1 MPFLTRLLCVWMCAE
16 AVAAHAGEH
25 KRRWRTFNGATSRDV
40 LRPEPE
46 SESPSSEAAA
56 ALPPSPVRHHDG
68 HSALRA
74 DAELRSSECERER
87 GTACDPPP
95 RTRRHKHR
103 RGERLRRRSAA
114 AAAASVMAQEREE
127 DDPEPPSSANAS
139 DYDYAGVGS
148 TDAPPL
154 EPGTP
159 RGKVKRVRNPF
170 YPLDAAACGAY
181 ALLAAALALVCA
193 GVLGNVS
200 LMCMVCHNYYMR
212 SISNSLLAN
221 MALWDFLVLFLC
233 LPLVLFHALTDD
245 WLLGETAC
253 RLVPYLEVSS
263 LGVTTFTLCAL
274 CIDRFRAAA
283 NVRSYYEMTDN
294 WASTSAKL
302 AVIWVGALLLALPEL
317 LIRQLVTEEADT
329 PERGAGTA
337 CQRCVVRVSTRLP
350 DTLYVLGLTYGGA
363 RLWWFF
369 GCYFCLPTLFTIFCS
384 LATAHKIRSAE
395 RAAAAPTRGTKKQI
409 RQESQMNCTVVS
421 LAILY
426 GFCLIPENVCNV
438 VVAYMAAGVAPR
450 TLDVLQLLSQL
461 LLFCKAAA
469 APLLV
474 LCLCEPFRRAFLDC
488 CCCCCRECGSPSA
501 GAPADAA
508 GIGGGGGNHQL
519 ELTRGD
525 AVPNDGETSTTYAT
539 VGTHC

>member
-1 MPFLTRLLCVWMCAE
+1 MPLLNRLLCVWMCAE
-16 AVAAHAGEH
+16 AVAAAHAHADEQS
-25 KRRWRTFNGATSRDV
+25 RRWRTLNGAPSRDV
-40 LRPEPE
+40 LHPELD
-46 SESPSSEAAA
+46 SETKWSEAAA
-56 ALPPSPVRHHDG
+56 AAVEAPHAPSPLRNWSG
-68 HSALRA
+68 HPALGA
-74 DAELRSSECERER
+74 GAERPVSEY
-87 GTACDPPP
+87 DPPA
-95 RTRRHKHR
+95 RTRRRER
-103 RGERLRRRSAA
+103 RQRGNGKRRSERLERRAA
-114 AAAASVMAQEREE
+114 AAPAAAAWPSVMAQEQ
-127 DDPEPPSSANAS
+127 DEPAEAPSSSNAS
-139 DYDYAGVGS
+139 STSSYDEYATES
-148 TDAPPL
+148 PPL

-159 RGKVKRVRNPF
+159 RSKVKRVRNPF
-170 YPLDAAACGAY
+170 YPLSAAAYGAY

-245 WLLGETAC
+245 WLLGETSC
-253 RLVPYLEVSS
+253 RLVPYLEVAS

-302 AVIWVGALLLALPEL
+302 AVIWLGALLLALPEL
-317 LIRQLVTEEADT
+317 LIRQLVTEE
-329 PERGAGTA
+329 EA
-337 CQRCVVRVSTRLP
+337 CERCVLRVSTRLP

-384 LATAHKIRSAE
+384 LATAHKIRGAE
-395 RAAAAPTRGTKKQI
+395 RSAAPTRGTKKQI
-409 RQESQMNCTVVS
+409 RLESQMNCAVVA

-438 VVAYMAAGVAPR
+438 VMAYMAAGVAPR

-474 LCLCEPFRRAFLDC
+474 LSLCEPLRRAFLDC
-488 CCCCCRECGSPSA
+488 CCCCCRECGGPSA
-501 GAPADAA
+501 GDAA
-508 GIGGGGGNHQL
+508 GDAAGAQL
-519 ELTRGD
+519 ELARCD
-525 AVPNDGETSTTYAT
+525 ADGGGETSANYAS

>member
-1 MPFLTRLLCVWMCAE
+1 MLPLLTRLLCLWVCAE
-16 AVAAHAGEH
+16 AVARDADEH
-25 KRRWRTFNGATSRDV
+25 SRPWRTFDGATSRDV
-40 LRPEPE
+40 LYPK
-46 SESPSSEAAA
+46 SESSEVSA
-56 ALPPSPVRHHDG
+56 ALLPSPARRG
-68 HSALRA
+68 SGRG
-74 DAELRSSECERER
+74 AEAEERSSECPHGARAAAAAR
-87 GTACDPPP
+87 R
-95 RTRRHKHR
+95 RTHR
-103 RGERLRRRSAA
+103 RGERLRRR
-114 AAAASVMAQEREE
+114 ASPSLSTQEQ
-127 DDPEPPSSANAS
+127 DLDPPSPSPSNAS
-139 DYDYAGVGS
+139 DYDDRAEPGF

-154 EPGTP
+154 EPSTP
-159 RGKVKRVRNPF
+159 RSKVKRVRNPF
-170 YPLDAAACGAY
+170 YPPGVGALGAY
-181 ALLAAALALVCA
+181 ALLAAAVALVCV

-212 SISNSLLAN
+212 STSNSLLAN

-245 WLLGETAC
+245 WLLGEMSC
-253 RLVPYLEVSS
+253 RLVPFLEVAS

-294 WASTSAKL
+294 WASAAAKL

-317 LIRQLVTEEADT
+317 LIRQLVTEEAD
-329 PERGAGTA
+329 GAAGTA
-337 CQRCVVRVSTRLP
+337 CERCAVRVSTRLP
-350 DTLYVLGLTYGGA
+350 DALYVLGLTYGGA

-384 LATAHKIRSAE
+384 LATAHKIRGTE
-395 RAAAAPTRGTKKQI
+395 RAAAPTRGTKKQI
-409 RQESQMNCTVVS
+409 RLESQMNCTVVA

-438 VVAYMAAGVAPR
+438 VVAYMAAGVPPR
-450 TLDVLQLLSQL
+450 TLDVLHLLSQL

-488 CCCCCRECGSPSA
+488 CCCCCREWGHPNPRSS
-501 GAPADAA
+501 ADA
-508 GIGGGGGNHQL
+508 GGVPNEEL
-519 ELTRGD
+519 ELTCGD
-525 AVPNDGETSTTYAT
+525 DGETSTARAA
-539 VGTHC
+539 VGTRC

>member
-1 MPFLTRLLCVWMCAE
+1 MLTRLVCVWMCAE
-16 AVAAHAGEH
+16 AAARAADEQS
-25 KRRWRTFNGATSRDV
+25 RRWRTFDGATSRDV
-40 LRPEPE
+40 LWPG
-46 SESPSSEAAA
+46 SDSQSSEPA
-56 ALPPSPVRHHDG
+56 ALPASPVR
-68 HSALRA
+68 LRNGRGA
-74 DAELRSSECERER
+74 DAERRSSECPHGAAVARRRTER
-87 GTACDPPP
+87 A
-95 RTRRHKHR
+95 
-103 RGERLRRRSAA
+103 RGERLRRRAA
-114 AAAASVMAQEREE
+114 AAWRASAQEQDLE
-127 DDPEPPSSANAS
+127 SASNANANAS
-139 DYDYAGVGS
+139 DYDYDDHAGPGS

-159 RGKVKRVRNPF
+159 RSKVKPVRNPF
-170 YPLDAAACGAY
+170 YPLGAGALGAY

-245 WLLGETAC
+245 WLLGEMAC
-253 RLVPYLEVSS
+253 RLVPFLEVAS

-294 WASTSAKL
+294 WASTAAKL

-317 LIRQLVTEEADT
+317 LIRQLVTEEADA
-329 PERGAGTA
+329 PGGGAAGTA
-337 CQRCVVRVSTRLP
+337 CERCVVRVSTRLP

-384 LATAHKIRSAE
+384 LATAHKIRGAE
-395 RAAAAPTRGTKKQI
+395 RAAAPTRGTKKQI
-409 RQESQMNCTVVS
+409 RLESQMNCTVVA

-426 GFCLIPENVCNV
+426 GFCLIPENICNV
-438 VVAYMAAGVAPR
+438 VVAYMAAGVPPR
-450 TLDVLQLLSQL
+450 TLDVLHLLSQL

-488 CCCCCRECGSPSA
+488 CCCCCREF
-501 GAPADAA
+501 GAPYPESSADA
-508 GIGGGGGNHQL
+508 GGVANEEL

-525 AVPNDGETSTTYAT
+525 AAPDDGETSTAYAA